1 MDTLLVLTGVLGLLA
16 AVVHGGLGGRVILR
30 PTLAAALP
38 RLIQAT
44 QHGAWHVITW
54 HFAVLGAAAIV
65 AVWLPAPAATAIAW
79 VVGASAVGHAAIMFA
94 TGWRYFGDPWHLPQW
109 TLFVPMAA
117 CSLAAPHADA
127 IPAGTAA
134 VVAAALAAVLF
145 SAIAGLHVAWAL
157 GSPFPARDRDALV
170 ATVVGAPIGSPMPGR
185 VATVVVAV
193 GLVLMAW
200 WTAAQGGL
208 VPSPVPAPWLRAG
221 SLAMVVIF
229 GLRGIGGF
237 FEPALRPSI
246 RGTPYVRLSRFVYS
260 PLALLIAALVG
271 CAML

>member
-1 MDTLLVLTGVLGLLA
+1 MV
-16 AVVHGGLGGRVILR
+16 
-30 PTLAAALP
+30 
-38 RLIQAT
+38 QAT
-44 QHGAWHVITW
+44 QYGAWHLLTW
-54 HFAVLGAAAIV
+54 QFAVLGLASIFAA
-65 AVWLPAPAATAIAW
+65 WLPSPTATTITLL
-79 VVGASAVGHAAIMFA
+79 VGASAVGHAAIMLVV
-94 TGWRYFGDPWHLPQW
+94 GWRYFGDPWHLPQW

-117 CSLAAPHADA
+117 CSLAAPYVGA
-127 IPAGTAA
+127 ITSSLAAGI
-134 VVAAALAAVLF
+134 AAALAAVLF

-193 GLVLMAW
+193 GLVLMAG

-221 SLAMVVIF
+221 SLAIVVIF

-246 RGTPYVRLSRFVYS
+246 RGTPYVRLSRWIYS